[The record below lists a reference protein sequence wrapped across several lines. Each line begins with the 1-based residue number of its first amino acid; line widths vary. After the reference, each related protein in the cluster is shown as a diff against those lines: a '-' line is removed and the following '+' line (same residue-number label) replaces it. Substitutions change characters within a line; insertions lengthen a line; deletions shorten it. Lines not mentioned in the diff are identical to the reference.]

1 MSPLSGLIPQQ
12 QQAVVAAQPQV
23 VTPPTE
29 LLQLELRTQQLKDES
44 LWNYSYKKA
53 VGLMVR
59 KNPPPRWTSLWS
71 LTAVT
76 RRPAEQRRAAFC
88 KPAAHG
94 PADRGERGNAWCGQK
109 IQEPEKEMRVK

>member
-1 MSPLSGLIPQQ
+1 MEAVEELESADQKMNIRGWSRLSGLIPQQ

-59 KNPPPRWTSLWS
+59 KNPPPRWTSLCS
-71 LTAVT
+71 LTAMT
-76 RRPAEQRRAAFC
+76 RRPAEQRRAA
-88 KPAAHG
+88 PSGVLQAG
-94 PADRGERGNAWCGQK
+94 GTWPRG
-109 IQEPEKEMRVK
+109 